1 MYYYRP
7 TTDEQIEDK
16 INQKEYKKYSY
27 DEIKKIVEEKGD
39 RIFEREA
46 SRSIREPQKPT
57 NRKIKTIMKKN
68 EKPNSAN
75 FFYNLFD

>member
-7 TTDEQIEDK
+7 TTDEQVEDK

-39 RIFEREA
+39 RIVQ
-46 SRSIREPQKPT
+46 PQPKP
-57 NRKIKTIMKKN
+57 IKKN
-68 EKPNSAN
+68 LKNIMQKNDKPNPAYL
-75 FFYNLFD
+75 FHNLFD

>member
-7 TTDEQIEDK
+7 TTDEQTEDK
-16 INQKEYKKYSY
+16 LNQKEYKKYSY

-39 RIFEREA
+39 RI
-46 SRSIREPQKPT
+46 IEPQKP
-57 NRKIKTIMKKN
+57 IKKGLKNVLKKS

-75 FFYNLFD
+75 LFYNLFD